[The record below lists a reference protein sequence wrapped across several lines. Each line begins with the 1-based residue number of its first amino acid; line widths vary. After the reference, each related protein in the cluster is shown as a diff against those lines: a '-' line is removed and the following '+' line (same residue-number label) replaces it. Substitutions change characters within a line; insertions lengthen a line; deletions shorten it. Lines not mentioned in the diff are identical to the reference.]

1 MARREVIGTV
11 LAVDAPEAKRVW
23 GWTPSGVEVAPDHL
37 VVGDRSAQIREVA
50 SWPSAVAPGSVSD
63 VALVG
68 EAAMVIGLSA
78 VPAEQVRASINRAL
92 PRQQSAAREASR
104 KGTVDAETE
113 RRIGDALSLL
123 DAIASGQVRHFD
135 VRVSGLYWSDGAEG
149 VRAAGSVAQRRARE
163 RGMDLVSLR
172 HSQSPSY
179 HGALPGGRP
188 VLRGLLLDQTQAA
201 ALFPFSDEDLLQDGG
216 VFVGLN
222 ERTGSPVLWDRWVP
236 DVQHM
241 LFTADTGF
249 GKTYTVKSL
258 TSQERVLGRP
268 CLILDPSAK
277 REYQGWIDAHGG
289 VYLSLEPAGTHHLNP
304 LEVLPPGDAVAAGK
318 TPEGVSGRPISDRI
332 AAAKP
337 ILAAL
342 VGESLEQGA
351 FDAVAE
357 AAVQKV
363 YRDASFADSWA
374 GCFAS
379 RKDALGGMVWEPRG
393 TWPILSDVRRALE
406 ASEDPEG
413 PRYARMLAPYCQG
426 GSSDLLDGQ
435 TSVAINSPV
444 IGLGVNALISVG
456 GRFARAGYAAVID
469 FAAQRFRALPDPRK
483 VIVLDEAHNFLRDEA
498 MSRWLERQ
506 LREARRAGISM
517 TLISQGIGDFLRSEA
532 GRTIWQNSRGRL
544 YLHQP
549 AGDLTEAAQ
558 VLGLDPAMLAEAAH
572 LPTGHGLLQV
582 GDRTVSV
589 AIQAPAALERILR
602 SDVAF
607 TAQAQ
612 EKEG

>member
-11 LAVDAPEAKRVW
+11 LAVDAPEAKRAW

-37 VVGDRSAQIREVA
+37 QIGDRAVQVREVA
-50 SWPSAVAPGSVSD
+50 AWPSAIGPGSVSD

-68 EAAMVIGLSA
+68 EAVLVLSLAA
-78 VPAEQVRASINRAL
+78 VPAEQVRAAINRAL
-92 PRQQSAAREASR
+92 PRQQSAAREAQR
-104 KGTVDAETE
+104 KGTVDAEQE
-113 RRIGDALSLL
+113 RRIQDALGLL

-135 VRVSGLYWSDGAEG
+135 VRVSAVYWGDAAEA
-149 VRAAGSVAQRRARE
+149 VRAAGTVAQRRGRE
-163 RGMDLVSLR
+163 RGMDLVALR
-172 HSQSPSY
+172 HSQAQSY
-179 HGALPGGRP
+179 RGGLPGGRP
-188 VLRGLLLDQTQAA
+188 VLRGLLLDQTQCA
-201 ALFPFSDEDLLQDGG
+201 ALFPFGDEDLLEDGG
-216 VFVGLN
+216 TLVGIN
-222 ERTGSPVLWDRWVP
+222 ERTGAPVLWNRWVP
-236 DVQHM
+236 DVQH
-241 LFTADTGF
+241 LLLTADTGF
-249 GKTYTVKSL
+249 GKTFTVKTL

-277 REYQGWIDAHGG
+277 REYAGWVDAHGG
-289 VYLSLEPAGTHHLNP
+289 VYLALEPAGSHHLNP
-304 LEVLPPGDAVAAGK
+304 LEILPPGDALASGK
-318 TPEGVSGRPISDRI
+318 TPEETSGRPISDRI

-357 AAVQKV
+357 AAIQKV
-363 YRDASFADSWA
+363 YRDAGFTDSWA
-374 GCFAS
+374 GCFAA
-379 RKDALGGMVWEPRG
+379 RKDALGAMAWEPRG
-393 TWPILSDVRRALE
+393 TCPVLSDVRRALE
-406 ASEDPEG
+406 TSEDPEG

-435 TSVAINSPV
+435 TSIAINSPV

-483 VIVLDEAHNFLRDEA
+483 VIVVDEAHNFLKDEA

-532 GRTIWQNSRGRL
+532 GRTIWQNSRARL

-572 LPTGHGLLQV
+572 LPTGHGVLQV

-589 AIQAPAALERILR
+589 AIQAPAGLEHILR

-607 TAQAQ
+607 TAAQ
-612 EKEG
+612 EKGG

>member
-11 LAVDAPEAKRVW
+11 LAVDAPEAKRAW

-37 VVGDRSAQIREVA
+37 QIGDRAVQVREVA
-50 SWPSAVAPGSVSD
+50 AWPSAIGPGSVSD

-68 EAAMVIGLSA
+68 EAVLVLSLAA
-78 VPAEQVRASINRAL
+78 VPAEQVRAAINRAL
-92 PRQQSAAREASR
+92 PRQQSAAREAQR
-104 KGTVDAETE
+104 KGTVDAEQE
-113 RRIGDALSLL
+113 RRIQDALGLL

-135 VRVSGLYWSDGAEG
+135 VRVSAAYWSDGAEG
-149 VRAAGSVAQRRARE
+149 ARAAGAVAQRRSRE
-163 RGMDLVSLR
+163 RGMDLVALR
-172 HSQSPSY
+172 HSQAPSY

-188 VLRGLLLDQTQAA
+188 VLRGLLLDQTQTS

-222 ERTGSPVLWDRWVP
+222 ERTGSPVLWDRWAP

-249 GKTYTVKSL
+249 GKTYTTKSL
-258 TSQERVLGRP
+258 ASQERILGRP

-277 REYQGWIDAHGG
+277 REYQGWIDALGG

-318 TPEGVSGRPISDRI
+318 TPDETSGRPVSDRI
-332 AAAKP
+332 AAVKP
-337 ILAAL
+337 IMAAL

-357 AAVQKV
+357 AAIQAV
-363 YRDASFADSWA
+363 YRDAGFTDSWA
-374 GCFAS
+374 GCFVA
-379 RKDALGGMVWEPRG
+379 RKDALGGTAWEPRG
-393 TWPILSDVRRALE
+393 TWPILSDVRRALD

-469 FAAQRFRALPDPRK
+469 FATQRFRALPDPRK
-483 VIVLDEAHNFLRDEA
+483 VIVVDEAHNFLKDEA

-532 GRTIWQNSRGRL
+532 GRTIWQNSRARL

-572 LPTGHGLLQV
+572 LPTGHGVLQV

-589 AIQAPAALERILR
+589 AIQAPAGLEHILR

-607 TAQAQ
+607 TAAQ
-612 EKEG
+612 EKGG